1 MRIRKYIVSIGLL
14 LSLWSVAAKA
24 QEYQSVV
31 CVGDTGIAYFVQ
43 GFDNSTYQWTV
54 EGGTITRDYGDSIIV
69 DWPLVPGEY
78 TITVLE
84 TSEFAC
90 VGAVQSALVLV
101 ADPDIDLGG
110 DTYVCIGEVFEIIPE
125 GDFYSYLW
133 HDGSTGPGYSTD
145 QEGWIGVEVT
155 DSYGCA
161 LKDSLYLS
169 VYDLPEVD
177 LGNDTALCGDQSL
190 HLDAGPDGVMY
201 TWSTGDIG
209 QQIIV
214 YQNGEQEIWVE
225 VEDAFGCSNGDTLL
239 IGACNI
245 EFYFRDIPTAIT
257 VNDDGVNDVWN
268 LEKLN
273 GYGQAV
279 VEIFDQWGTLV
290 WRSEPGYPD
299 SWDGR
304 NMQGSLVPVD
314 SYHFVIDFNDGS
326 NDHFIGY
333 VTVIR

>member
-14 LSLWSVAAKA
+14 LSLWSVAAQA

-54 EGGTITRDYGDSIIV
+54 EGGAITRDYGDSIIV

-84 TSEFAC
+84 TSEFGC

-101 ADPDIDLGG
+101 SGPDIDLGG
-110 DTYVCIGEVFEIIPE
+110 DTYMCEGELFEITPE

-177 LGNDTALCGDQSL
+177 LGNDTILCGEESL
-190 HLDAGPDGVMY
+190 ILDAGPDGALY
-201 TWSTGDIG
+201 TWSTGENSQTITVFHG
-209 QQIIV
+209 VQL
-214 YQNGEQEIWVE
+214 IWVE
-225 VEDAFGCSNGDTLL
+225 VQSPFGCSNSDT
-239 IGACNI
+239 IAINACNI

-257 VNDDGVNDVWN
+257 PNGDGFNDQWILD
-268 LEKLN
+268 KLN
-273 GYGQAV
+273 GYSEV
-279 VEIFDQWGTLV
+279 EVEIFSRWGTLI
-290 WRSEPGYPD
+290 WKSEPGYSVP
-299 SWDGR
+299 WDGTDMGG
-304 NMQGSLVPVD
+304 NEMPMD
-314 SYHFVIDFNDGS
+314 SYHFVFKLNMEGIDRVTG
-326 NDHFIGY
+326 II
-333 VTVIR
+333 TVIR

>member
-1 MRIRKYIVSIGLL
+1 M
-14 LSLWSVAAKA
+14 KA

-43 GFDNSTYQWTV
+43 GFENSTYQWTV

-69 DWPLVPGEY
+69 NWPMVSGEY

-84 TSEFAC
+84 TSDYGC
-90 VGAVQSALVLV
+90 VGTMQSALVLV
-101 ADPDIDLGG
+101 AGPDIDLGG
-110 DTYVCIGEVFEIIPE
+110 DTHICIGDVFEIIPE
-125 GDFYSYLW
+125 GEFYSYLW
-133 HDGSTGPGYSTD
+133 HDGSTDPAYSTD
-145 QEGWIGVEVT
+145 VEGWIGVEVT

-161 LKDSLYLS
+161 QRDSLYLS
-169 VYDLPEVD
+169 VQDLPEVD
-177 LGNDTALCGDQSL
+177 LGNDTSLCGDQSL
-190 HLDAGPDGVMY
+190 NLDAGPDGVMF

-209 QQIIV
+209 QQILV

-225 VEDAFGCSNGDTLL
+225 VVDAFDCSNGDTIL
-239 IGACNI
+239 IEACNL

-268 LEKLN
+268 LEKLS
-273 GYGQAV
+273 GYSQAV

-304 NMQGSLVPVD
+304 NMHGNLVPVD

-326 NDHFIGY
+326 SEHFIGY